1 MSDVINEI
9 MDRGREEG
17 REEGKIEG
25 KIETI
30 YMLIDSGEITLER
43 GAQILGISVEQLK
56 KDRGL

>member
-9 MDRGREEG
+9 MDRGRE
-17 REEGKIEG
+17 EG